1 VGNLS
6 GSFCSGAKKTA
17 PKFKKSMEIRT
28 TGREKNSKRWISVRE
43 ISMALL
49 ALLALGLW
57 IFGGD
62 FINATTVALLVL
74 SLMVMTRIVEW
85 DDVLAH
91 KQAWTCSF
99 GSPHW

>member
-1 VGNLS
+1 
-6 GSFCSGAKKTA
+6 
-17 PKFKKSMEIRT
+17 
-28 TGREKNSKRWISVRE
+28 
-43 ISMALL
+43 MALL

-74 SLMVMTRIVEW
+74 SLMVITRIVEW

-91 KQAWTCSF
+91 KQAWNVLVWFATS
-99 GSPHW
+99 GDDGGRA